1 MQFLAR
7 TQVSNVPFP
16 KFRGCDLVEYRAVIV
31 ALFEPLLLRQ
41 RKKRNRHSRDED
53 DRFARVRSSG
63 AIAVF
68 IPQTERFHHAV
79 RFTLRLLIGFGESL
93 DSRENSEREIDAA

>member
-31 ALFEPLLLRQ
+31 ALF
-41 RKKRNRHSRDED
+41 KRYCYAKGRRGTVTREMKMIASR
-53 DRFARVRSSG
+53 RVHSSG

-68 IPQTERFHHAV
+68 IPQTERFRHAI
-79 RFTLRLLIGFGESL
+79 RFTLRLLIGFGELL
-93 DSRENSEREIDAA
+93 DSRENSAREIDAA